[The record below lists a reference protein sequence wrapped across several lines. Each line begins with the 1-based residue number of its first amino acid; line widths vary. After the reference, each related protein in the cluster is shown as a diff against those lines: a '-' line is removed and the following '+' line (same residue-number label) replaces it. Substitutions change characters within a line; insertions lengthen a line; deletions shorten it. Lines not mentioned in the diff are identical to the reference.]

1 MRPTLHLVGCQNPP
15 RAATPTPP
23 PVCFRRGET
32 APCPP
37 LHRALRAAETPCEQP
52 PQASRASDTS
62 YICLSPPAA
71 LLSSTRLTCRLAPHR
86 RQHERTN
93 DEMAPASTRATAR
106 APTKWMPAGLAHDD
120 KYVAHTTY
128 PNSTTPN
135 PTANPRSLALP

>member
-1 MRPTLHLVGCQNPP
+1 M
-15 RAATPTPP
+15 A
-23 PVCFRRGET
+23 
-32 APCPP
+32 
-37 LHRALRAAETPCEQP
+37 
-52 PQASRASDTS
+52 D
-62 YICLSPPAA
+62 
-71 LLSSTRLTCRLAPHR
+71 LSSSPSRR

-93 DEMAPASTRATAR
+93 DEMAPASTRATVR